1 MANFVKLHVVD
12 YNQLIS
18 SNHPIKTVVINMDY
32 VSEMLQSDKD
42 DAQTLLYTETDSASG
57 FCYVTETIDEI
68 LEMCK
73 K

>member
-12 YNQLIS
+12 YDQLIS
-18 SNHPIKTVVINMDY
+18 GNHPIKIVVMNMDY
-32 VSEMLQSDKD
+32 VSEMLQSDED
-42 DAQTLLYTETDSASG
+42 DAQTLLYTETDSTSG
-57 FCYVTETIDEI
+57 FYYAVETIDEI